1 MRLIHWILVPPATV
15 ATVLF
20 AVSNRQQTEIQLW
33 PLPYAI
39 DLPVYIIAL
48 GPLVAGF
55 LMGAVAMWYSGM
67 RRRIRRRAREKAV
80 TTNLP
85 DRSANA
91 GS

>member
-20 AVSNRQQTEIQLW
+20 AVSNRQQTEVQLW

-48 GPLVAGF
+48 GPLVIGF
-55 LMGAVAMWYSGM
+55 LIGAVAMWYSGM
-67 RRRIRRRAREKAV
+67 RRRMRRRTREKAA
-80 TTNLP
+80 TANLP
-85 DRSANA
+85 DRPANA
-91 GS
+91 PS

>member
-20 AVSNRQQTEIQLW
+20 AVSNRQQTEVQLW

-48 GPLVAGF
+48 GPLVIGF
-55 LMGAVAMWYSGM
+55 LIGAVAMWYSGM
-67 RRRIRRRAREKAV
+67 RRRMRRRTREKAS

-85 DRSANA
+85 DRPTNA
-91 GS
+91 RS